1 MRHLRYKDSN
11 NQYILR
17 IFMGIVLASMGV
29 FFSAYSQS
37 DFFGKLI
44 FIGLYALSIICWAV
58 LLHRVWVTKKVKK
71 VAWDF
76 RSAVEE
82 NKQSLLSLELTA
94 LPQPHSKQLPH
105 PFGEIFLSTKE
116 KTLEILNKNH
126 YFSSKQKN
134 APAVY
139 LSASDIELVENQALT
154 TASYQAK
161 LLEKNLFILST
172 IVTLAPFLGL
182 LGTVWGI
189 LVTFADL
196 HAGAGSNS
204 NAVILGGL
212 STALATT
219 VLGLVIAIPALIA
232 HSYLKNSARDLSF
245 DMEDFCYQM
254 LSTIELQY
262 KKADV
267 C

>member
-1 MRHLRYKDSN
+1 MS
-11 NQYILR
+11 IT
-17 IFMGIVLASMGV
+17 LASMGV

-44 FIGLYALSIICWAV
+44 FIGLYSLSIICWAV
-58 LLHRVWVTKKVKK
+58 LIHRVWITKKVKK
-71 VAWDF
+71 VAEDF
-76 RSAVEE
+76 REAVEQ
-82 NKQSLLSLELTA
+82 NKQTLLSLDLGG
-94 LPQPHSKQLPH
+94 LPQPHSKQMPH

-116 KTLEILNKNH
+116 KALEILNKNH
-126 YFSSKQKN
+126 YFATKQKLS
-134 APAVY
+134 PAVY
-139 LSASDIELVENQALT
+139 LSASDISLVETQALT

-161 LLEKNLFILST
+161 LLEKNLFVLST

-232 HSYLKNSARDLSF
+232 HSYLKNTARDLSF
-245 DMEDFCYQM
+245 DMEDFCYQI

-262 KKADV
+262 KKADAS
-267 C
+267 

>member
-1 MRHLRYKDSN
+1 MSI
-11 NQYILR
+11 Q
-17 IFMGIVLASMGV
+17 LASMGV

-37 DFFGKLI
+37 DFFGKAI
-44 FIGLYALSIICWAV
+44 FVGLYSLSIICWAV
-58 LLHRVWVTKKVKK
+58 LIHRVWVTKKVKRI
-71 VAWDF
+71 AEEF
-76 RSAVEE
+76 RSAIEE
-82 NKQSLLSLELTA
+82 NKQTLLSLDLNS

-105 PFGEIFLSTKE
+105 PFGKIFLSTKE
-116 KTLEILNKNH
+116 KALEILNKNH
-126 YFSSKQKN
+126 YFAAKQKN
-134 APAVY
+134 SPEVY
-139 LSASDIELVENQALT
+139 LSASDIDLVESQALT
-154 TASYQAK
+154 TASFQAK
-161 LLEKNLFILST
+161 LLEKNLFVLST

-189 LVTFADL
+189 LVTFSEL
-196 HAGAGSNS
+196 HSGAGSNS

-267 C
+267 S